1 MAIEK
6 WDFDLVHSSIN
17 FSVRHMMASSVR
29 GRFGKWTG
37 IIEMDEQT
45 PGNSRV
51 EARIAAASI
60 DTREEA
66 RDDHL
71 RSSDFLEAAKY
82 PDIVFRSSAVR
93 PTGERRY
100 RVDGELTIKSTTRAV
115 ALDVEYAGRMKDP
128 WGGERAGFAATTSID
143 RKDFGLKWN
152 RLLEA
157 GGVLV
162 GDEVK
167 IDIEVE
173 AVMRKDPKGGSR

>member
-1 MAIEK
+1 
-6 WDFDLVHSSIN
+6 
-17 FSVRHMMASSVR
+17 
-29 GRFGKWTG
+29 
-37 IIEMDEQT
+37 
-45 PGNSRV
+45 
-51 EARIAAASI
+51 
-60 DTREEA
+60 
-66 RDDHL
+66 
-71 RSSDFLEAAKY
+71 
-82 PDIVFRSSAVR
+82 
-93 PTGERRY
+93 
-100 RVDGELTIKSTTRAV
+100 
-115 ALDVEYAGRMKDP
+115 MKDP